1 MLVVGVL
8 ALLSVAAVAA
18 LSVFVGTRQFDP
30 ATVLGALT
38 GTAGEE
44 AHAIILGQRVPRTLL
59 GIIGGAALAVG
70 GALAQAHTRN
80 PLADPG
86 LLGVTAGSALAVVLA
101 ISLLGVTTP
110 AGYLWFAFAGAL
122 AGTAGPE
129 AHAIILGQRVPRTL
143 LGIIGGAALAVGGAL
158 AQAHTRNPL
167 ADPGLLGVTAGS
179 ALAVVLAISLLGV
192 STPTGYLSFA
202 FAGALAGTVLVA
214 VFGSVATR
222 RRDAGPASL
231 VLAGAAVSALLGA
244 VTGVI
249 LLLDTATL
257 DVYRFWTVGSLAG
270 GRGTE
275 ALGTVWPF
283 LVLGLVL
290 ALVQAPALNALALGD
305 DIAQSLGRNVVGT
318 RMLGLASVVLLVGG
332 AVACIGSLG
341 FVGLVAPHLVRR
353 LCRDDQRALLPLSAA
368 AGALL
373 VLVADILGRVVVA
386 PNEVPV
392 GITLGVLGGPAFLA
406 LVIQSA
412 RRRRPA
418 TRRSARARLPEGAS

>member
-1 MLVVGVL
+1 VLVVGVL

-18 LSVFVGTRQFDP
+18 LSIFVGTRQFDP
-30 ATVLGALT
+30 ATVLGALA

-122 AGTAGPE
+122 AGT
-129 AHAIILGQRVPRTL
+129 
-143 LGIIGGAALAVGGAL
+143 
-158 AQAHTRNPL
+158 
-167 ADPGLLGVTAGS
+167 
-179 ALAVVLAISLLGV
+179 
-192 STPTGYLSFA
+192 
-202 FAGALAGTVLVA
+202 VLVA

-275 ALGTVWPF
+275 ALGVVWPF

-392 GITLGVLGGPAFLA
+392 GITLGVLGGPAFLV
-406 LVIQSA
+406 LVIRSA

>member
-1 MLVVGVL
+1 VLVVGVL
-8 ALLSVAAVAA
+8 AVLAVAAVAA
-18 LSVFVGTRQFDP
+18 LSLFVGTRHFDP
-30 ATVLGALT
+30 ATVLGAFA
-38 GTAGEE
+38 GTAGPE
-44 AHAIILGQRVPRTLL
+44 ADAIILGQRMPRTLL

-110 AGYLWFAFAGAL
+110 IGCLW
-122 AGTAGPE
+122 
-129 AHAIILGQRVPRTL
+129 
-143 LGIIGGAALAVGGAL
+143 
-158 AQAHTRNPL
+158 
-167 ADPGLLGVTAGS
+167 
-179 ALAVVLAISLLGV
+179 
-192 STPTGYLSFA
+192 FA

-249 LLLDTATL
+249 LVLDTATL

-270 GRGTE
+270 GRGDD
-275 ALGTVWPF
+275 ALSVVWPF
-283 LVLGLVL
+283 LALGLLL

-305 DIAQSLGRNVVGT
+305 DIATSLGRNVAGT
-318 RMLGLASVVLLVGG
+318 RMLGLTSVVLLVGG

-353 LCRDDQRALLPLSAA
+353 FCRDDQRALVPLSAV

-373 VLVADILGRVVVA
+373 VLVADILGRIVVA

-392 GITLGVLGGPAFLA
+392 GITLGVLGGPAFLV
-406 LVIQSA
+406 LVIRSA

-418 TRRSARARLPEGAS
+418 RRRSTRAPAPEAVS

>member
-1 MLVVGVL
+1 VRRVLVVGVL
-8 ALLSVAAVAA
+8 ALLGVAIAAA
-18 LSVFVGTRQFDP
+18 LSILVGTRQFDP
-30 ATVLGALT
+30 ATVLNALT

-44 AHAIILGQRVPRTLL
+44 AHAIIIGQRIPRTLL
-59 GIIGGAALAVG
+59 GIV
-70 GALAQAHTRN
+70 
-80 PLADPG
+80 
-86 LLGVTAGSALAVVLA
+86 
-101 ISLLGVTTP
+101 
-110 AGYLWFAFAGAL
+110 
-122 AGTAGPE
+122 
-129 AHAIILGQRVPRTL
+129 
-143 LGIIGGAALAVGGAL
+143 GGAALAVGGAL

-192 STPTGYLSFA
+192 STPAGYLWFA
-202 FAGALAGTVLVA
+202 FAGALVGTVLVA

-275 ALGTVWPF
+275 ALGLVWPF
-283 LVLGLVL
+283 LALGLLL
-290 ALVQAPALNALALGD
+290 ALMQAPALNALALGD

-318 RMLGLASVVLLVGG
+318 RMLGLVSIVLLVGG

-373 VLVADILGRVVVA
+373 VLAADIIGRIVVA
-386 PNEVPV
+386 PNEIPV
-392 GITLGVLGGPAFLA
+392 GITLGVLGGPAFLI
-406 LVIQSA
+406 LVIRSA

-418 TRRSARARLPEGAS
+418 RGRRATAARQGAVS